1 MLQNLSDYAPIT
13 MLNESRE
20 TVKFDNNKA
29 FKTLLVTNT
38 LDKSEDFFVNDKIMN
53 LVGESL
59 REFRNKM
66 MNEPLPKPVN
76 LLINSIIPQKG
87 IKKGKVVKV
96 VKYLTVKKQIKVSV
110 LERKMAKKRMLMQ
123 KP

>member
-66 MNEPLPKPVN
+66 MNEPLPKSVN

-96 VKYLTVKKQIKVSV
+96 VKYLTVKKQIKVSA

>member
-66 MNEPLPKPVN
+66 MNEPLPKSVN

>member
-1 MLQNLSDYAPIT
+1 M
-13 MLNESRE
+13 
-20 TVKFDNNKA
+20 
-29 FKTLLVTNT
+29 VTNT

-66 MNEPLPKPVN
+66 MNEPLPKSVN

>member
-66 MNEPLPKPVN
+66 MNEPLPKSVN

-96 VKYLTVKKQIKVSV
+96 VKYLTAKKQIKVSV

>member
-66 MNEPLPKPVN
+66 MNEPLPKSVN

-96 VKYLTVKKQIKVSV
+96 VKYLMVKKQIKVSV

>member
-1 MLQNLSDYAPIT
+1 

-66 MNEPLPKPVN
+66 MNEPLPKSVN